1 MNTSFPNMKDL
12 VYRSQPTDIAL
23 RSLLVGTRRFHV
35 KYFVEHKLSSAD
47 KFLCLYI
54 SSFPEGRVQTKELGY
69 NLGFDIENNPE
80 KDSFYDEAEDHLYK
94 MILEEVQKWGLIEIS
109 NNVVKLTD
117 LGRLSISSG
126 KKYAFYEADADV
138 LEWKSIRNAEGNGV
152 LFFPFVKEL
161 GISANY
167 IHKRQL
173 PFEDTYVAFIQ
184 QTDRNE
190 LIQNLQI
197 QTAEDYIVFEANY
210 AKNPFLGI
218 VTAKVD
224 VDLLQDT
231 EGNYS
236 ITFRYG
242 NNECTILNCLYRES
256 INQNEFNKTVKRALY
271 TKLMNDESAILD
283 YQALSPFEDILE
295 IENLLTDHRLDWN
308 DSVLFKLIASNC
320 NADNWR
326 ILSRYCDINAIEQSV
341 EEYQKQL
348 DWSTLTLRLSDD
360 FIVNHYHD
368 YPWETQLFTARKP
381 ISTSLIEFSL
391 QNYNFENGKDDGQW
405 DWEEIIPLL
414 NFDFIKNNITLIPF
428 DLSLYTRN
436 IKEEQR
442 FLIIEHPEA
451 AWDWNYI
458 SMEYPVDFL
467 LNNISCLAGY
477 VNLCDLL
484 DRVFTDS
491 TVIDSIIKSVDFKK
505 AIKDNHDNLIK
516 IYTANNKRY
525 QWSDSV
531 IRFFEETSLI
541 LWNSTQYSLGFSRNP
556 SLVWDREFFIN
567 HYKDVTNDND
577 CSYISANIID
587 NSVIDLAPNFNWDW
601 NLLSKNKV
609 IYDDYDFVRKHTDK
623 INANL
628 VVLNCSSKLIELYFD
643 ILDIGSIMLNDIAVQ
658 SKVTDSVSI
667 DFIKEKIKC
676 NWDWCKVTRRVYNTI
691 KIDIIGRELWRNKWD
706 WNFLSQKLA
715 IGEIL
720 DYAKAYSDRWNWEYV
735 LKRVDID
742 TLIKNGKWQE
752 IFEILSVKE
761 DSVKE
766 WNYLSSSLPV
776 GYILTQTQY
785 LHFWNWNFVLGR
797 TSEGFLLSEGIV
809 DKIKFIINQIENP
822 ERLWEIITEKFS
834 TVNLIEIIRKYS
846 DNSYLWRYSILYS
859 RHDFDAKKYLDE
871 NNEYIKWGDFSAS
884 DGVNKL
890 FAKAKNKKTRALW
903 LRIFKDYLENPK
915 YNWDFSKMSHLSNIL
930 QEPRLFQL
938 DKDWDWDYV
947 SEHASWISFTEGENY
962 FVNKYKDTLNFQLL
976 SSRIDINLTED
987 AISKFEN
994 KGYKWDWHAL
1004 TNNNFVNYS
1013 LKFIKEH
1020 IEKPW
1025 NWELL
1030 SNHPELNNE
1039 FVKEYK
1045 DKKWNWAIVTARDF
1059 FEPSI
1064 DILQYIINLGKAIDW
1079 KKISLNPKLSLEVIE
1094 HYAEYIDWGILIRDN
1109 KSFNDIA
1116 PNLVHFIKQFESHII
1131 WQELNQRIGQDV
1143 PSELINAYPEEINWR
1158 NASQSQLINFDV
1170 DFVKR
1175 YLGKWFWSE
1184 LINNLKFQRDI
1195 PAYKVIFKKQ
1205 VITTKFIERL
1215 QTKVPTPYIYHFTHF
1230 YNAIEVIKA
1239 KKILSRDRAKELGL
1253 LRFDSA
1259 GSVVLRS
1266 SLAHP
1271 YARFYFRPCTPTQYY
1286 NEALGADSKLGEYRP
1301 KHICDEFGNEYWI
1314 DVFKSKYPKALNL
1327 GLPKCPVPVFFRF
1340 DIEEV
1345 LSTMPESCFYSDRNM
1360 QSNNPHVYKVL
1371 EHPESLCVDYL
1382 YDTMANAK
1390 QRAKYSGGWNVTEID
1405 NYMKYSQ
1412 QEFLVKS
1419 EFDFSG
1425 LKSLKI
1431 ICYDDQYT
1439 DILRR
1444 YFADDPI
1451 CQKIYSYKELNE
1463 YELFEKENRSISLST
1478 QMDTSRISTDFM
1490 DDYYFDIIGEDLSS
1504 VKFDLSCAEV
1514 LYEIPPKE
1522 IHVKGVIKWTNTNTP
1537 FDIFFH
1543 DPKAR
1548 TKDWLIYSN
1557 HNGNNSFESK
1567 FKVEKEVKEWIDTFE
1582 NSLSAISLVL
1592 NKNLFNSHMLN
1603 SYHGIAH
1610 TARVLF
1616 ASYLLSHAI
1625 NLGKDESNA
1634 CYIAA
1639 IIHDLGKN
1647 SDREGAEHGY
1657 NSMNL
1662 YRDYIYETIHD
1673 TSLAVRVLQAVQYH
1687 SVADKDCPT
1696 KVQNDIIWKVLK
1708 DADALDRSRFPG
1720 RGCDKSFLRLGIYY
1734 TPIGQN
1740 IIDLTTYLPIWTQD
1754 AIWDNPYN
1762 ELVNNIK
1769 SMTI

>member
-1 MNTSFPNMKDL
+1 MNTSCFNMKNL
-12 VYRSQPTDIAL
+12 VYKSQPTDTAL
-23 RSLLVGTRRFHV
+23 RSLLVRTRRLHV
-35 KYFVEHKLSSAD
+35 KYFVEHELSSAD
-47 KFLCLYI
+47 KFLCSYI
-54 SSFPEGRVQTKELGY
+54 SSFPEGCVQNKELGY
-69 NLGFDIENNPE
+69 NLGFDIENNPQ
-80 KDSFYDEAEDHLYK
+80 KDSFYDEAEVHLYK
-94 MILEEVQKWGLIEIS
+94 MILEESQKWGLIEIS
-109 NNVVKLTD
+109 NDVVKLTD
-117 LGRLSISSG
+117 LGRLSIGSG

-138 LEWKSIRNAEGNGV
+138 LEWTSIRNAEGNDV
-152 LFFPFVKEL
+152 LFFPFIKEL

-167 IHKRQL
+167 INKKPL
-173 PFEDTYVAFIQ
+173 PFEDAYVAFIQ

-190 LIQNLQI
+190 LIKNIQI

-210 AKNPFLGI
+210 ANNPYLGI

-236 ITFRYG
+236 ITFRYD
-242 NNECTILNCLYRES
+242 NNECTILNCLYKES
-256 INQNEFNKTVKRALY
+256 VNQNEFNKKVERALY
-271 TKLMNDESAILD
+271 TKLMNDENAILD
-283 YQALSPFEDILE
+283 YKTLSPFKDIIE
-295 IENLLTDHRLDWN
+295 IENLLLDHRLDWK
-308 DSVLFKLIASNC
+308 DSDLFKLIASIC

-326 ILSRYCDINAIEQSV
+326 ALSRYCDINVLEQNI

-348 DWSTLTLRLSDD
+348 DWSTLTLRLSDN
-360 FIVNHYHD
+360 FIINHYHD
-368 YPWETQLFTARKP
+368 YSWETQLLTAREP
-381 ISTSLIEFSL
+381 INTSLIKFSL
-391 QNYNFENGKDDGQW
+391 QNYNFENGKDDGLW
-405 DWEEIIPLL
+405 DWEDIIPLL
-414 NFDFIKNNITLIPF
+414 DFDFIKDNISSIPF
-428 DLSLYTRN
+428 DLSLYTKN

-442 FLIIEHPEA
+442 ALILEHPEA

-458 SMEYPVDFL
+458 SMDYPVDFL
-467 LNNISCLAGY
+467 LNNISCLASY
-477 VNLCDLL
+477 INLCGLL

-491 TVIDSIIKSVDFKK
+491 TVIDSIIKSVDLKK
-505 AIKDNHDNLIK
+505 AIKDNYDNLIK
-516 IYTANNKRY
+516 VYTANNKQY

-531 IRFFEETSLI
+531 IRFFEETSLL
-541 LWNSTQYSLGFSRNP
+541 LWNSTQYRLGFSRNP
-556 SLVWDREFFIN
+556 SLVWDREFFIK
-567 HYKDVTNDND
+567 HYKEITNEYD
-577 CSYISANIID
+577 CSYISANITD
-587 NSVIDLAPNFNWDW
+587 NSVVDLASDFNWDW
-601 NLLSKNKV
+601 NSLSRNKV
-609 IYDDYDFVRKHTDK
+609 IYDDFDFIKKHVTN
-623 INANL
+623 IIGSI
-628 VVLNCSSKLIELYFD
+628 VILNCSSELIEQYFD
-643 ILDIGSIMLNDIAVQ
+643 ILDIDTMMASDIAVQ
-658 SKVTDSVSI
+658 SKVTDSVTV
-667 DFIKEKIKC
+667 DFIKSHIKC
-676 NWDWCKVTRRVYNTI
+676 NWDWCKVTIRVYNTI
-691 KIDIIGRELWRNKWD
+691 KIDVIGRELWRNKWD

-715 IGEIL
+715 ISEIL
-720 DYAKAYSDRWNWEYV
+720 DYAKAYSDKWNWECV
-735 LKRVDID
+735 LKRID
-742 TLIKNGKWQE
+742 YGTLNENGKWQE
-752 IFEILSVKE
+752 IFEILSEKD

-766 WNYLSSSLPV
+766 WNYLSCSLPV
-776 GYILTQTQY
+776 EYILTQTQY

-797 TSEGFLLSEGIV
+797 ISEEFLLTEGII

-834 TVNLIEIIRKYS
+834 TVNLIEIIRKHS
-846 DNSYLWRYSILYS
+846 DDSYLWRYSILYS

-890 FAKAKNKKTRALW
+890 FAKAKNKKTRTLW
-903 LRIFKDYLENPK
+903 LRIFKDYLENPT

-938 DKDWDWDYV
+938 NKDWDWDYV
-947 SEHASWISFTEGENY
+947 SEHASWISFVEEEIY

-976 SSRIDINLTED
+976 SSRTDINLTENV
-987 AISKFEN
+987 ISKFEK
-994 KGYKWDWHAL
+994 KGYKWDWYAL
-1004 TNNNFVNYS
+1004 TNNSSVCYS

-1045 DKKWNWAIVTARDF
+1045 NKNWNWAIVTARDF
-1059 FEPSI
+1059 FEPSV
-1064 DILQYIINLGKAIDW
+1064 DILQYIINLGKTINW
-1079 KKISLNPKLSLEVIE
+1079 EKISLNSKLSLEVIE
-1094 HYAEYIDWGILIRDN
+1094 HYAEYIDWDILIRDN
-1109 KSFNDIA
+1109 ISLNDIA
-1116 PNLVHFIKQFESHII
+1116 PNLVRFINKFESHIK
-1131 WQELNQRIGQDV
+1131 WKELNQRIGRNV

-1175 YLGKWFWSE
+1175 YLGKWFWRE

-1215 QTKVPTPYIYHFTHF
+1215 QTKVSTPYIYHFTHF

-1286 NEALGADSKLGEYRP
+1286 NEALGADSKLGKFGP
-1301 KHICDEFGNEYWI
+1301 KCISDEFGNKYWV
-1314 DVFKSKYPKALNL
+1314 DVFKSKYPKAFNL

-1345 LSTMPESCFYSDRNM
+1345 LSMMPESCFYSDRNM

-1371 EHPESLCVDYL
+1371 EHPEFLGVDYL
-1382 YDTMANAK
+1382 YDTMSEAK
-1390 QRAKYSGGWNVTEID
+1390 QRAKSNGGWDVTEID

-1419 EFDFSG
+1419 ELDFSR

-1444 YFADDPI
+1444 CFADDPI
-1451 CQKIYSYKELNE
+1451 CQKIFSYSEFGE
-1463 YELFEKENRSISLST
+1463 YGLFEKENRSISLST

-1490 DDYYFDIIGEDLSS
+1490 DDYYFDIKGENLSS

-1514 LYEIPPKE
+1514 LYEILPKE

-1537 FDIFFH
+1537 FNIFFH

-1557 HNGNNSFESK
+1557 HDGGHSFESK

-1582 NSLSAISLVL
+1582 NSLSSISLVL
-1592 NKNLFNSHMLN
+1592 NKDLFYSHMLN

-1616 ASYLLSHAI
+1616 TSYLLSHAI
-1625 NLGKDESNA
+1625 NLGEDENRA
-1634 CYIAA
+1634 CCIAA
-1639 IIHDLGKN
+1639 IIHDLGKR

-1657 NSMNL
+1657 NSMML
-1662 YRDYIYETIHD
+1662 YKDRIDEIVQN
-1673 TSLAVRVLQAVQYH
+1673 TSLSTRILLAVQYH
-1687 SVADKDCPT
+1687 SIADKDCPT

-1734 TPIGQN
+1734 TLIGQN

-1754 AIWDNPYN
+1754 ALWDNPYN
-1762 ELVNNIK
+1762 ELVNIIK
-1769 SMTI
+1769 KYI